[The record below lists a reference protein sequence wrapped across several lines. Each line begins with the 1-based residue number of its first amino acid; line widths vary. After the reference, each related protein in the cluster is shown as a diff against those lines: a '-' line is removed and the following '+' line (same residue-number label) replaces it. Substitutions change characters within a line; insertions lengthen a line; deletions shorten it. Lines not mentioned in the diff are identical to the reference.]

1 MVRRILTTH
10 AAMNHAVPPSAR
22 AALDSSAGHIG
33 SRVATAVISVRSNI
47 CGGPPVVH
55 LVDRESVLSP
65 VLINFTAS
73 MAFIWSL
80 AAVPNSAMIH
90 PESVAG

>member
-1 MVRRILTTH
+1 
-10 AAMNHAVPPSAR
+10 
-22 AALDSSAGHIG
+22 
-33 SRVATAVISVRSNI
+33 
-47 CGGPPVVH
+47 VVH
-55 LVDRESVLSP
+55 LVARESVLSP